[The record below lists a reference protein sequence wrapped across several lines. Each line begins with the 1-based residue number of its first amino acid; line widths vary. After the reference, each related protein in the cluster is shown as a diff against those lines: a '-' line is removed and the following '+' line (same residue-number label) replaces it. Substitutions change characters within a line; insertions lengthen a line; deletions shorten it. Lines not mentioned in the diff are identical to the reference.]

1 MIQRQPEMFAAAVPI
16 CGGGD
21 VTKAERIARLPV
33 WAFHGNQDTVVPTS
47 RSRDM
52 IEAMRKAGGS
62 PRYTEAPGVGH
73 GVWDVA
79 FGNPELAKWLF
90 AQCRGKQG
98 P

>member
-1 MIQRQPEMFAAAVPI
+1 
-16 CGGGD
+16 
-21 VTKAERIARLPV
+21 
-33 WAFHGNQDTVVPTS
+33 
-47 RSRDM
+47 M